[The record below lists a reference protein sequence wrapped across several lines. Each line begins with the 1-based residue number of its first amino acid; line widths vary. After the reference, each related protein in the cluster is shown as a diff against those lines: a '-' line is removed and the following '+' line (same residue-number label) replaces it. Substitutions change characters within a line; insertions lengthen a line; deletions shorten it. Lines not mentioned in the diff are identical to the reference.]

1 MELSPM
7 SHPKPA
13 QLSKYVA
20 AKELMVRWQCSR
32 SQVPRIATR
41 LGLRRLLTGVGPN
54 GMVRYLREEVEM
66 KEQTRLI

>member
-1 MELSPM
+1 MARPDHTS
-7 SHPKPA
+7 
-13 QLSKYVA
+13 QSKYVA

-54 GMVRYLREEVEM
+54 GMVRYLREEVET
-66 KEQTRLI
+66 KEQTLLI

>member
-1 MELSPM
+1 MNARKSP
-7 SHPKPA
+7 PP
-13 QLSKYVA
+13 SKYVA

-41 LGLRRLLTGVGPN
+41 LGLRKLLPGEGRN
-54 GMVRYLREEVEM
+54 GMVRYLREEVET

>member
-1 MELSPM
+1 MP
-7 SHPKPA
+7 HPEQTQP
-13 QLSKYVA
+13 SKYVA
-20 AKELMVRWQCSR
+20 AKELMIRWQCSR

-54 GMVRYLREEVEM
+54 GMVRYLREEIET